1 MLDPINVDENEYGVD
16 WNGPVPEI
24 QNGEYVNI
32 PEIHN
37 ILTAEQVRTLHQHV
51 DPFMEDGN
59 FGVNVYLLAVDVVS
73 ALCGL

>member
-1 MLDPINVDENEYGVD
+1 VCCDEPISLADVNTEL
-16 WNGPVPEI
+16 PVLMPC
-24 QNGEYVNI
+24 
-32 PEIHN
+32 EIHN